1 MPSRRAQKT
10 AEAIRE
16 TVSMAILAQL
26 RDPRVRDVTVTYV
39 EVSADLRSAKVHVSV
54 MGSQTKQE
62 LCLRGL
68 QNSAGFLQ
76 SKIADRVELRY
87 TPRLTFLLDQG
98 VKRSIEI
105 SRILQQVLPPEQPPP
120 ADDSE
125 PEQLLPSDD
134 AEPEEL
140 PPSDGAEPKESPPA
154 YSRSE
159 PARAARIRKT
169 RTLESSG
176 APASMRSGTA
186 SRT

>member
-16 TVSMAILAQL
+16 AVSMGILAEL

-39 EVSADLRSAKVHVSV
+39 EVAADLRSAKVHVSV
-54 MGSQTKQE
+54 MGSQTKQD

-68 QNSAGFLQ
+68 QNAAGFLQ
-76 SKIADRVELRY
+76 SKIVERVELRY

-120 ADDSE
+120 AAG
-125 PEQLLPSDD
+125 
-134 AEPEEL
+134 AEPEET
-140 PPSDGAEPKESPPA
+140 PPQETEPEPP
-154 YSRSE
+154 E
-159 PARAARIRKT
+159 P
-169 RTLESSG
+169 
-176 APASMRSGTA
+176 PDQP
-186 SRT
+186 